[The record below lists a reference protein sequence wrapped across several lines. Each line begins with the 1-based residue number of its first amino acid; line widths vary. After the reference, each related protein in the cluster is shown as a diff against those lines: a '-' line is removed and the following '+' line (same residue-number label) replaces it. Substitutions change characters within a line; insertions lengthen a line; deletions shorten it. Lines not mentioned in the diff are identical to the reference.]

1 MYVKFVSIT
10 AWLKKLKLVLFLVNQ
25 VPVFINIIF
34 FLKIISAIEVFE
46 KVQYKIYNIQLLSKI
61 IYLIIISY
69 LFNLKILYCFNFL
82 FLFLIMYPK

>member
-34 FLKIISAIEVFE
+34 F
-46 KVQYKIYNIQLLSKI
+46 
-61 IYLIIISY
+61 
-69 LFNLKILYCFNFL
+69 
-82 FLFLIMYPK
+82 